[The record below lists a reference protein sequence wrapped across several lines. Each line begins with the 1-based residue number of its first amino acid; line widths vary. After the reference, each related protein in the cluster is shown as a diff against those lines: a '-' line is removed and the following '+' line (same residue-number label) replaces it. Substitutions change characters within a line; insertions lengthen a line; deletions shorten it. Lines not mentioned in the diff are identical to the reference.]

1 MQSRR
6 EFLQLASITAMLI
19 GSSNWNS
26 VAAKQQITENDLLK
40 FDAKGQIT
48 LLHLTD
54 IHGQLKPVYFRPP
67 SENFGIG
74 KYEGIPPHLVG
85 KTFLDYFGI
94 APNTPLAYAH
104 TMLDYVPLAREYG
117 QLGGLDRTASLI
129 KKIRAERGEDKVLL
143 LDGGDTWQ
151 GSYTSLKTQGEDML
165 EAMKLLKPD
174 AMVGNWEFT
183 LGQERLNELIEKI
196 DFPFLGGNVFDT
208 EWDEPVNRVFNGKKI
223 QGRRTKAFGT
233 ADFEY
238 AGRLYKPVPWT
249 QPMKYIKG
257 NLETFIRR
265 ELDIEVDFK
274 FCLCGYYGT
283 DGKGIPHHSDTV
295 PTYNDLVVSLSF
307 GAPRITKD
315 GVTVANSI
323 MLKNPVENLGVAMMK
338 QAAQQT
344 ANIAGDGTTTSIVL
358 AQAIIGCYKAQNGAD
373 FSFRDI
379 RSGIDKY
386 KTHILKILEDKSI
399 KITEDRLNDVS
410 TISANNDKVL
420 GKLIAD
426 AFREAGDN
434 GIVAMET
441 SPTSETYVDTV
452 EGTKLNSTYKTHHF
466 YTNKEKEI
474 SELDNP
480 LVFISASD
488 IPNVR
493 KIQDILE
500 YAIKSN
506 RSILLIAPLESQPLT
521 ALAMNMVKGNIKVNV
536 IDPPSF
542 GPVSYTH
549 LTLPTSDLV

>member
-1 MQSRR
+1 MAQFGGPKLVKELHFDDKAKLKLTRGINKI
-6 EFLQLASITAMLI
+6 A
-19 GSSNWNS
+19 NS
-26 VAAKQQITENDLLK
+26 V
-40 FDAKGQIT
+40 
-48 LLHLTD
+48 
-54 IHGQLKPVYFRPP
+54 
-67 SENFGIG
+67 
-74 KYEGIPPHLVG
+74 
-85 KTFLDYFGI
+85 
-94 APNTPLAYAH
+94 
-104 TMLDYVPLAREYG
+104 
-117 QLGGLDRTASLI
+117 
-129 KKIRAERGEDKVLL
+129 
-143 LDGGDTWQ
+143 
-151 GSYTSLKTQGEDML
+151 GS
-165 EAMKLLKPD
+165 
-174 AMVGNWEFT
+174 T
-183 LGQERLNELIEKI
+183 LGPSGRTVVIED
-196 DFPFLGGNVFDT
+196 DFGN
-208 EWDEPVNRVFNGKKI
+208 
-223 QGRRTKAFGT
+223 
-233 ADFEY
+233 
-238 AGRLYKPVPWT
+238 
-249 QPMKYIKG
+249 
-257 NLETFIRR
+257 
-265 ELDIEVDFK
+265 
-274 FCLCGYYGT
+274 
-283 DGKGIPHHSDTV
+283 PHV
-295 PTYNDLVVSLSF
+295 
-307 GAPRITKD
+307 TKD

-542 GPVSYTH
+542 GLKRKDILEDLALLVGAQVFDESLGDSIDSITPDLLGEADKAISDKDGTVLVIKEKSKEAQERIEYLKTALEKEDHHVLTKHLNDRLALLCGGVSIIYVGADTDVELKEKQDRVDDAIHAVKAARKEGILPGGGSALAFASKMDWEMKLNQGELKGVEILRDSLITPYTKILANLSLIH
-549 LTLPTSDLV
+549 I